1 MRKALVKKAVTLLLL
16 LTLIVPACFIR
27 YDDVYGDNKQN
38 LDNANNKKS
47 DLQSEYDKTQK
58 KLDELK
64 SQSSDIE
71 TYLAQLDSQMS
82 TINSSLND
90 VNGQIEQTETEIA
103 DTEEK
108 LAEAEADVDE
118 QYDSMKLRIQYMYEH
133 NDETYFA
140 LLLNSESMGDM
151 LNKAEYI
158 TKISEYDRKMLEK
171 FNDTVNFI
179 TDAKI
184 KLEQDKET
192 LVAKQEELEDK
203 KASLE
208 LLEST
213 KQSEMAALKKNT
225 QQQKSYQDSI
235 EQAIKEQD
243 SLIASIQQQIK
254 AEEEASRNNANLNNG
269 GSNGNSNSGN
279 SGSENGGSAKYDG
292 GAFKWP
298 TVSTRIT
305 SQYGD
310 TSGRTSPHKGI
321 DIGASVRGVSGD
333 PIYAAA
339 DGKVVLAQYGNA
351 SAGNWIMIYHG
362 NGLYTRYLHAS
373 SLLVSVGTTVTKGQ
387 KIALMGTSGNSDGV
401 HLHFDVMLNGSYVNP
416 WNYLSK

>member
-16 LTLIVPACFIR
+16 LTIIVPGCFVR
-27 YDDVYGDNKQN
+27 YYDVYGDNKQN

-64 SQSSDIE
+64 SQSNDIE
-71 TYLAQLDSQMS
+71 TYLTQLDTQMS
-82 TINSSLND
+82 AINSSLD
-90 VNGQIEQTETEIA
+90 EVNGQIEQIETEIT

-108 LAEAEADVDE
+108 LAEAEEDVDE

-133 NDETYFA
+133 NEETYFA

-179 TDAKI
+179 TAAKI
-184 KLEQDKET
+184 KLEQDRET
-192 LVAKQEELEDK
+192 LVVKQEELTDK
-203 KASLE
+203 KSSLE

-213 KQSEMAALKKNT
+213 KKNEMASLKKNT
-225 QQQKSYQDSI
+225 QQQKDYKAKIEADIKAQDN
-235 EQAIKEQD
+235 
-243 SLIASIQQQIK
+243 LIASIEAKIK
-254 AEEEASRNNANLNNG
+254 AEEANKNNNSNNG
-269 GSNGNSNSGN
+269 GST
-279 SGSENGGSAKYDG
+279 KYDG

-305 SQYGD
+305 SPYGD
-310 TSGRTSPHKGI
+310 MDGRTSPHQGI
-321 DIGASVRGVSGD
+321 DIGAVNRGVSGD

-339 DGKVVLAQYGNA
+339 DGEVIISRSSP
-351 SAGNWIMIYHG
+351 SAGNYIAIYHG
-362 NGLYTRYLHAS
+362 DGLVTRYLHAS
-373 SLLVSVGTTVTKGQ
+373 VLLVNENEKVTKGQ
-387 KIALMGTSGNSDGV
+387 LIARMGTTGNSDGV
-401 HLHFDVMLNGSYVNP
+401 HLHFDVRLNGVVVNP

>member
-1 MRKALVKKAVTLLLL
+1 MRRALVKRVVTLLLL
-16 LTLIVPACFIR
+16 LTMVVPYCFVT
-27 YDDVYGDNKQN
+27 YNDVYGDSKQN
-38 LDNANNKKS
+38 LSDANNKKS

-64 SQSSDIE
+64 SQSDDVE

-82 TINSSLND
+82 TVNRSLNE
-90 VNGQIEQTETEIA
+90 VSGQIEQIETEITE
-103 DTEEK
+103 TEEK
-108 LAEAEADVDE
+108 LAEAEDDVDE
-118 QYDSMKLRIQYMYEH
+118 QYDAMKLRIQYMYEH

-158 TKISEYDRKMLEK
+158 TKISDYDRKMLEK

-184 KLEQDKET
+184 KLEQDRET
-192 LVAKQEELEDK
+192 LVAKQDELQDK
-203 KASLE
+203 KSSLE
-208 LLEST
+208 LLEET
-213 KQSEMAALKKNT
+213 KQKDYKEKIEADMKA
-225 QQQKSYQDSI
+225 QDN
-235 EQAIKEQD
+235 
-243 SLIASIQQQIK
+243 LIASIEAQIK
-254 AEEEASRNNANLNNG
+254 AEEAAANASKNNSSNNS
-269 GSNGNSNSGN
+269 SNSNNNSGNNSNSG
-279 SGSENGGSAKYDG
+279 STSYDG

-305 SQYGD
+305 SPYGD
-310 TSGRTSPHKGI
+310 TEGRTSPHQGI
-321 DIGASVRGVSGD
+321 DIGAVVRGVSGD

-339 DGKVVLAQYGNA
+339 DGKVVISQYSS
-351 SAGNWIMIYHG
+351 SAGNYIMIYHG

-373 SLLVSVGTTVTKGQ
+373 SLLVSVGTYVTKGQ
-387 KIALMGTSGNSDGV
+387 TIALMGTTGNSDGV
-401 HLHFDVMLNGSYVNP
+401 HLHFDVRLNGSVVNP

>member
-1 MRKALVKKAVTLLLL
+1 MKKALVKRLITLLLIL
-16 LTLIVPACFIR
+16 VLIVPCCLVRFDA
-27 YDDVYGDNKQN
+27 VYGDNKQN
-38 LDNANNKKS
+38 LDDANNKKS

-64 SQSSDIE
+64 AQSNDVEAYLSQI
-71 TYLAQLDSQMS
+71 DSQMTS
-82 TINSSLND
+82 INSSLNE
-90 VNGQIEQTETEIA
+90 VTNQIANTEEEIA

-108 LAEAEADVDE
+108 LAEAEETVDE
-118 QYDSMKLRIQYMYEH
+118 QYDAMKLRIQYMYEH
-133 NDETYFA
+133 NEETYFA

-184 KLEQDKET
+184 KLEQDREL
-192 LVAKQEELEDK
+192 LVAKQDELQDK
-203 KASLE
+203 KSSLE

-213 KQSEMAALKKNT
+213 KKSEMAALKKNT
-225 QQQKSYQDSI
+225 DLQSDYQKKIEADMKAQDN
-235 EQAIKEQD
+235 
-243 SLIASIQQQIK
+243 LIASIEAQIK
-254 AEEEASRNNANLNNG
+254 AEEAAANANKNNSNSGNNG
-269 GSNGNSNSGN
+269 NSSINGGNSNSG
-279 SGSENGGSAKYDG
+279 SVSYDG

-305 SQYGD
+305 SPYGD
-310 TSGRTSPHKGI
+310 TEGRTSPHQGI
-321 DIGASVRGVSGD
+321 DIGAVNRGVSGD

-339 DGKVVLAQYGNA
+339 DGKVVISQFSA
-351 SAGNWIMIYHG
+351 SAGNYIMIYHG

-373 SLLVSVGTTVTKGQ
+373 SLLVGVGEYVTKGQ
-387 KIALMGTSGNSDGV
+387 KIALMGTTGQSDGV
-401 HLHFDVMLNGSYVNP
+401 HLHFDVRLNGVVVNP
-416 WNYLSK
+416 WNYLSR

>member
-1 MRKALVKKAVTLLLL
+1 MRRALVKRVVTLLLL
-16 LTLIVPACFIR
+16 LTMVVPYCFVT
-27 YDDVYGDNKQN
+27 YNDVYGDSKQN
-38 LDNANNKKS
+38 LSDANNKKS

-64 SQSSDIE
+64 SQSDDVE

-82 TINSSLND
+82 TVNRSLNE
-90 VNGQIEQTETEIA
+90 VSGQIEQIETEITE
-103 DTEEK
+103 TEEK
-108 LAEAEADVDE
+108 LAEAEDDVDE
-118 QYDSMKLRIQYMYEH
+118 QFDAMKLRIQYMYEH

-158 TKISEYDRKMLEK
+158 TKISDYDRKMLEK

-184 KLEQDKET
+184 KLEQDRET
-192 LVAKQEELEDK
+192 LVAKQDELQD
-203 KASLE
+203 
-208 LLEST
+208 
-213 KQSEMAALKKNT
+213 KKNT
-225 QQQKSYQDSI
+225 QQEKDYKEKIEADMKAQDN
-235 EQAIKEQD
+235 
-243 SLIASIQQQIK
+243 LIASIEAQIK
-254 AEEEASRNNANLNNG
+254 AEEAAANASKNNSSNNS
-269 GSNGNSNSGN
+269 SNSNNNSGNNSNSG
-279 SGSENGGSAKYDG
+279 STSYDG

-305 SQYGD
+305 SPYGD
-310 TSGRTSPHKGI
+310 TEGRTSPHQGI
-321 DIGASVRGVSGD
+321 DIGAVVRGVSGD

-339 DGKVVLAQYGNA
+339 DGKVVISQFSS
-351 SAGNWIMIYHG
+351 SAGNYIMIYHG

-373 SLLVSVGTTVTKGQ
+373 SLLVSVGTYVTKGQ
-387 KIALMGTSGNSDGV
+387 TIALMGTTGNSDGV
-401 HLHFDVMLNGSYVNP
+401 HLHFDVRLNGSVVNP

>member
-1 MRKALVKKAVTLLLL
+1 MRRALVKRVVILLLL
-16 LTLIVPACFIR
+16 LTMVVPYCFVT
-27 YDDVYGDNKQN
+27 YNDVYGDSKQN
-38 LDNANNKKS
+38 LSDANNKKS

-64 SQSSDIE
+64 SQSDDVE

-82 TINSSLND
+82 TVNRSLNE
-90 VNGQIEQTETEIA
+90 VSGQIEQIETEITE
-103 DTEEK
+103 TEEK
-108 LAEAEADVDE
+108 LAEAEDDVDE
-118 QYDSMKLRIQYMYEH
+118 QYDAMKLRIQYMYEH

-158 TKISEYDRKMLEK
+158 TKISDYDRKMLEK

-184 KLEQDKET
+184 KLEQDRET
-192 LVAKQEELEDK
+192 LVAKQDELQDK
-203 KASLE
+203 KSSLE
-208 LLEST
+208 LLEET
-213 KQSEMAALKKNT
+213 KQNEMAALKKNT
-225 QQQKSYQDSI
+225 QQQKDYKEKIEADMKAQDN
-235 EQAIKEQD
+235 
-243 SLIASIQQQIK
+243 LIASIEAQIK
-254 AEEEASRNNANLNNG
+254 AEEAAANASKNNSSNNS
-269 GSNGNSNSGN
+269 SNSNNNSGNNSNSG
-279 SGSENGGSAKYDG
+279 STSYDG

-305 SQYGD
+305 SPYGD
-310 TSGRTSPHKGI
+310 TEGRTSPHQGI
-321 DIGASVRGVSGD
+321 DIGAVVRGVSGD

-339 DGKVVLAQYGNA
+339 DGKVVISQFSS
-351 SAGNWIMIYHG
+351 SAGNYIMIYHG

-373 SLLVSVGTTVTKGQ
+373 SLLVSVGTYVTKGQ
-387 KIALMGTSGNSDGV
+387 TIALMGTTGNSDGV
-401 HLHFDVMLNGSYVNP
+401 HLHFDVRLNGSVVNP